1 MPVTLSGQRCRAAG
15 PPFSVVDMSGQIIRL
30 SIPVAT
36 IAISSAA
43 AFAVCWVG
51 LALLGF

>member
-1 MPVTLSGQRCRAAG
+1 MT
-15 PPFSVVDMSGQIIRL
+15 GQIIRL
-30 SIPVAT
+30 SIPIAT
-36 IAISSAA
+36 IAISSAV